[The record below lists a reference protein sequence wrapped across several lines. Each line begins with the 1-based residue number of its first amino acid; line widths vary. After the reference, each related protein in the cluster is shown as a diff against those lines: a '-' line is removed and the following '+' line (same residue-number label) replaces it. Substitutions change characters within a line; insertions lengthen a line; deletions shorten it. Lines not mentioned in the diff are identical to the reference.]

1 MLAFAVSQQTEAQ
14 RALWTTT
21 RAGEGLSEMDLTK
34 SPINIIYIIG
44 YGTHCVYE
52 G

>member
-14 RALWTTT
+14 RALRTTT
-21 RAGEGLSEMDLTK
+21 GVGEWLSEMDLTK
-34 SPINIIYIIG
+34 SPINIIYIMG
-44 YGTHCVYE
+44 HGTHCIYE